1 MVSCIEAIMV
11 ASRPE
16 DVVVPPILKPLPKT
30 QTTEF
35 RVYLGIQKS
44 TVLGV
49 RPNNFGVIASYFV
62 GFGVTGMA

>member
-1 MVSCIEAIMV
+1 MV

-35 RVYLGIQKS
+35 RVYLEIQKS
-44 TVLGV
+44 TVLGI
-49 RPNNFGVIASYFV
+49 RRSNLGVIASYF
-62 GFGVTGMA
+62 GEFGVTGMA